1 MTVATKAW
9 IKFLKDYKDSEGN
22 EYKKDAILQVDEEIS
37 DSLKKLKIAEDT
49 QSPENKTITDAI
61 ASISG
66 DIQST
71 VEKGI
76 ATGLE
81 SIAKEIKVKL
91 PAVPTDHNE
100 VGKQGFKDF
109 GEFAIAVVRG
119 SRPANAVID
128 KRLTFEDIDT
138 GQKAPTGLNTRD
150 DVDGGFLVP
159 ETFAAGIWEYVLA
172 TQQIFPLTDQ
182 RSTSG
187 NSLTINAF
195 DENSRKDGFRDGG
208 VLSYW
213 LEEAEEFTSSQPKWR
228 RLRLELHKLGVL
240 CYVTD
245 EELADASV
253 SLPGILQRKAAKAID
268 FKINEAFIWGTGV
281 GQPLGVMRSNA
292 LITQPLE
299 FNQQVDTILHKN
311 INGMY
316 HKMRPELRAGARW
329 YVHPNLEEQ
338 LEYITFLDQPT
349 SGTVV
354 PIYLP
359 PGGLTASPYGTLKGR
374 PVVPLE
380 YMKDL
385 GIKGDILFANFGQ
398 YVTLTKPGGGIKYA
412 TSIHVRFLFEEQ
424 AFRFSF
430 RIDGQSLWPAPLE
443 DYNGTTKRS
452 PYVTLADRNA
462 VSQSS
467 GL

>member
-1 MTVATKAW
+1 MKKVW
-9 IKFLKDYKDSEGN
+9 VKFLKDYE
-22 EYKKDAILQVDEEIS
+22 EYKKDAIVQVDEAVAE
-37 DSLKKLKIAEDT
+37 SLKNLKIAENTD
-49 QSPENKTITDAI
+49 SPESKTITEAI

-81 SIAKEIKVKL
+81 KIGKEIKVKI
-91 PAVPTDHNE
+91 PAIPIDHE
-100 VGKQGFKDF
+100 EKGKQGFKDF
-109 GEFAIAVVRG
+109 GEFSLAVIRA
-119 SRPANAVID
+119 SQPSNAVID
-128 KRLTFEDIDT
+128 KRLLFEDAE
-138 GQKAPTGLNTRD
+138 GKAPSGLNTRD
-150 DVDGGFLVP
+150 DVDGAILIP

-172 TQQIFPLTDQ
+172 VQQILPLTDQ
-182 RSTSG
+182 RATSG
-187 NSLTINAF
+187 NSLVINAF
-195 DENSRKDGFRDGG
+195 DENSRKDTYRDGG
-208 VLSYW
+208 ILAYW
-213 LEEAEEFTSSQPKWR
+213 LAEAEQFTASQPKWR
-228 RLRLELHKLGVL
+228 KMRLELHKLGVL
-240 CYVTD
+240 SYVTD
-245 EELADASV
+245 EELADSATNLGNV
-253 SLPGILQRKAAKAID
+253 LQRKAARAID
-268 FKINEAFIWGTGV
+268 FKINESAIWGTGV
-281 GQPLGVMRSNA
+281 GMPEGVMRSNA

-299 FNQQVDTILHKN
+299 FNQQVNTILHKN

-338 LEYITFLDQPT
+338 LEYITFNDETTAPT
-349 SGTVV
+349 N
-354 PIYLP
+354 PIYMP
-359 PGGLTASPYGTLKGR
+359 PGGLSTSPYGTLKGR
-374 PVVPLE
+374 QVIPLE
-380 YMKDL
+380 YMRDL

-398 YVTLTKPGGGIKYA
+398 YVTLTKAGGGIKAA
-412 TSIHVRFLFEEQ
+412 TSIHLRFLFEEQ

-452 PYVTLADRNA
+452 PYVTLADRNE